1 MEYRL
6 LLTAKGQGTQ
16 SPALFAAKKKC
27 KYFYPRIVYLM
38 IRQKYYNRRK

>member
-16 SPALFAAKKKC
+16 FPALFAAKKNVSISIHVSC
-27 KYFYPRIVYLM
+27 IL
-38 IRQKYYNRRK
+38 